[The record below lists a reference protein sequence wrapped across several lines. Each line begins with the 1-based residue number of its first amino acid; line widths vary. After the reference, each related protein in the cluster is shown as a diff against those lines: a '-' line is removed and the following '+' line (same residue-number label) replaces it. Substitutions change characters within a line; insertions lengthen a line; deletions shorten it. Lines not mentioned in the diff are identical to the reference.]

1 MDYDLCV
8 DNKIIIHKSPQIY
21 YFSIRIVFFVK
32 NKIAIRLV
40 YSRFILLIRIVLLI
54 PFFEKT
60 AIEAGRPENFSI
72 WSSTPYDIAFLFRNQ
87 LDIMSSFAARRRALA
102 LIFSGNPFH
111 RNGATGSDS

>member
-40 YSRFILLIRIVLLI
+40 YSRFHFADTD
-54 PFFEKT
+54 FFLGT
-60 AIEAGRPENFSI
+60 SSI
-72 WSSTPYDIAFLFRNQ
+72 S
-87 LDIMSSFAARRRALA
+87 
-102 LIFSGNPFH
+102 
-111 RNGATGSDS
+111 

>member
-40 YSRFILLIRIVLLI
+40 YSRFHFADTDRTADPIHLKNGDRSRKTGKLLYLELH
-54 PFFEKT
+54 
-60 AIEAGRPENFSI
+60 
-72 WSSTPYDIAFLFRNQ
+72 PYDIAFLFRNQ

-102 LIFSGNPFH
+102 LIFSGKSIF
-111 RNGATGSDS
+111 S

>member
-40 YSRFILLIRIVLLI
+40 YSRFH
-54 PFFEKT
+54 FA

-72 WSSTPYDIAFLFRNQ
+72 WSSTRTISLFFLGT
-87 LDIMSSFAARRRALA
+87 SS
-102 LIFSGNPFH
+102 IS
-111 RNGATGSDS
+111 